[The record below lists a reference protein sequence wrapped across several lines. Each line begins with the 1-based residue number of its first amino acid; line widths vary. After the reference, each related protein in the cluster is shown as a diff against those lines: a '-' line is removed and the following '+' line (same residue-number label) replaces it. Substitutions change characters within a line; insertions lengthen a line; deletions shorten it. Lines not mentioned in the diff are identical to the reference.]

1 MKKILFLFISI
12 TISYNTYSQ
21 SGGTLVN
28 ANQEIDDFKAIVGAY
43 IGPLGNSLGAG
54 LNNGWYNTAKP
65 HKLSGFDVTITANFV
80 LINDDVKTF
89 IIDDVIKD
97 ADSSIFGGGEV
108 STIVG
113 NSNGNITFNNT
124 DYEMLNGLNIPV
136 IPLPILQAGVGL
148 GKGTELTIRYI
159 PELKIGNAGK
169 VGLMGV
175 GIKHDLLQ
183 WLPIVDK
190 IPIDMSIQAGYTKLI
205 SEVELVD
212 PNGWVNPT
220 TANLDV
226 YATTINLLLSKK
238 LLLFTPYIGIG
249 YNSSKTT
256 FSATGKYTLGND
268 YVPVN
273 IIEDGFEFE
282 SKNNFRTNIGFR
294 FNIAVLALQ
303 ANYTFSEYPTATVGI
318 GISVR

>member
-21 SGGTLVN
+21 LGGTLVN
-28 ANQEIDDFKAIVGAY
+28 ASQEIDDFKAIVEAY
-43 IGPLGNSLGAG
+43 IGPLGNSLGAR

-65 HKLSGFDVTITANFV
+65 HKLGGFDVTITANFV
-80 LINDDVKTF
+80 LINKDVKTF

-97 ADSSIFGGGEV
+97 TESSIFGGGEV

-113 NSNGNITFNNT
+113 NRDGNIIFNT
-124 DYEMLNGLNIPV
+124 DTFTMLNGLNIPV
-136 IPLPILQAGVGL
+136 VPLPILQAGVGL
-148 GKGTELTIRYI
+148 IKGTELTIRYI

-169 VGLMGV
+169 VGLIGV

-190 IPIDMSIQAGYTKLI
+190 IPIDISVQAGYTKLE
-205 SEVELVD
+205 SVVELVD
-212 PNGWVNPT
+212 PNGWVDPT
-220 TANLDV
+220 TATLGVD
-226 YATTINLLLSKK
+226 ATTINLLLSKK
-238 LLLFTPYIGIG
+238 LLMFTPYVGIG

-256 FSATGKYTLGND
+256 FSATGKYTLGNA
-268 YVPVN
+268 YVPVD
-273 IIEDGFEFE
+273 IIQDGFEFE

-294 FNIAVLALQ
+294 FNITILALQ
-303 ANYTFSEYPTATVGI
+303 ANYTFAKYPTATLGVGI
-318 GISVR
+318 SLR